1 MRTSIGRTCGTAATP
16 RAALLTAALLT
27 ACGGEAARTGDGAGD
42 SARAGDSAAATPA
55 GDADPTR
62 AAAGGAGVPAGYLGR
77 TDRDGDAITNA
88 RYTPRDGGAWEV
100 QTGPAHVVWAAG
112 DTASGRY
119 TARARL
125 AQLEAPS
132 HPEAFGL
139 FVGGQD
145 LQGPAQR
152 YTYFVVR
159 GTGEYLIRVREGAQT
174 RDVRG
179 WTAAPALAKQDAS
192 GRASY
197 DLAVRADADST
208 RFLVGD
214 TPVHAVAA
222 GTVPTDGVAGL
233 RINHNLHLELRPVT
247 ISR

>member
-1 MRTSIGRTCGTAATP
+1 MRGIREMRTIGRQACGATAA
-16 RAALLTAALLT
+16 AVLLA
-27 ACGGEAARTGDGAGD
+27 ACGGEGARTDD
-42 SARAGDSAAATPA
+42 SARAGDTTAAAATA
-55 GDADPTR
+55 DADPTR
-62 AAAGGAGVPAGYLGR
+62 AASGGTGVPAGYTAR
-77 TDRDGDAITNA
+77 TDRAGDAIANA
-88 RYTPRDGGAWEV
+88 RYTTRDGLWEV

-112 DTASGRY
+112 DTASGRF
-119 TARARL
+119 TARTRIT
-125 AQLEAPS
+125 QLEAPS

-145 LQGPAQR
+145 LEGAGQR

-159 GTGEYLIRVREGAQT
+159 GTGEYLIRVREGADT

-179 WTAAPALAKQDAS
+179 WTAAPALPKQDGS
-192 GRASY
+192 GRATY

-222 GTVPTDGVAGL
+222 GTVPTDGVVGV
-233 RINHNLHLELRPVT
+233 RINHNLRLEVRPITV
-247 ISR
+247 SR

>member
-1 MRTSIGRTCGTAATP
+1 MRTSTWRVCSAV
-16 RAALLTAALLT
+16 ALLTTQLA
-27 ACGGEAARTGDGAGD
+27 ACGGEGARTGDSAGV
-42 SARAGDSAAATPA
+42 AGDSAAATA
-55 GDADPTR
+55 TTTEDPTR
-62 AAAGGAGVPAGYLGR
+62 AAAGGAGVPAGYTAR
-77 TDRDGDAITNA
+77 TDRESDAITDA
-88 RYTPRDGGAWEV
+88 RYTPRDGGVWEV

-132 HPEAFGL
+132 HPEAFGVL
-139 FVGGQD
+139 VGGQD
-145 LQGPAQR
+145 LAGPAQR

-179 WTAAPALAKQDAS
+179 WTAAAPVAKQDGS
-192 GRASY
+192 GRATY
-197 DLAVRADADST
+197 DLAVRVDADST

-214 TPVHAVAA
+214 APVHAVAA

-233 RINHNLHLELRPVT
+233 RINHNLKLEVRPVT
-247 ISR
+247 ITR

>member
-1 MRTSIGRTCGTAATP
+1 MRTSIGWACSAV
-16 RAALLTAALLT
+16 ALLT
-27 ACGGEAARTGDGAGD
+27 ACGGEAARTDAGD
-42 SARAGDSAAATPA
+42 SARAGDSAAVAATG

-62 AAAGGAGVPAGYLGR
+62 AAAGGAGVPAGYTAR
-77 TDRDGDAITNA
+77 TDRESDAIANA

-112 DTASGRY
+112 DTASGRF

-159 GTGEYLIRVREGAQT
+159 GTGEYLIRVREGAGT

-214 TPVHAVAA
+214 TPVHTVAA
-222 GTVPTDGVAGL
+222 GAVPTDGVAGL
-233 RINHNLHLELRPVT
+233 RINHNLKLEVRPVT

>member
-1 MRTSIGRTCGTAATP
+1 MRTSIGLACGA
-16 RAALLTAALLT
+16 AALLT
-27 ACGGEAARTGDGAGD
+27 ACGGEARTNAGD
-42 SARAGDSAAATPA
+42 SARAGDSAATAAATA
-55 GDADPTR
+55 GEADPTR
-62 AAAGGAGVPAGYLGR
+62 AAAGGAGVPAGYTAR
-77 TDRDGDAITNA
+77 TDRESDAITGA
-88 RYTPRDGGAWEV
+88 RYTARDGGAWEV

-119 TARARL
+119 TARARV

-159 GTGEYLIRVREGAQT
+159 GTGEYLIRVRDGAQT

-179 WTAAPALAKQDAS
+179 WTAAPAVAKQDGS
-192 GRASY
+192 GRATY

-214 TPVHAVAA
+214 TPVYAVAA
-222 GTVPTDGVAGL
+222 GSVPTDGVAGL
-233 RINHNLHLELRPVT
+233 RINHNLHLEVRPVAIT
-247 ISR
+247 R